1 MTGRVLLC
9 VSAALT
15 AVLTAG
21 CAHTV
26 SGVATRPAP
35 GIDEDS
41 RSPVDV
47 DTVLLDLPAMQAITG
62 AGPDLTP
69 VPGTESKV
77 PVDIPTDMGFLP
89 GVAAGELPAECGWVL
104 AESEVFGPAVEE
116 FHKTTYQNPARGG
129 LISQAA
135 AGYRDTA
142 AAARTLAELTRRIS
156 ACADSPQGPA
166 LAGGVTAT
174 DDGVRTR
181 PGGCGRD
188 YRVKSA
194 VLIEVT
200 FCSYPESVPDLVM
213 TNIVRKVP
221 G

>member
-1 MTGRVLLC
+1 MTGRVLVC
-9 VSAALT
+9 VSAILT
-15 AVLTAG
+15 AIVTAG

-26 SGVATRPAP
+26 SGVATRPVP

-47 DTVLLDLPAMQAITG
+47 DTVLLDLAQMRAITG
-62 AGPDLTP
+62 GGPDLTP

-89 GVAAGELPAECGWVL
+89 GVAAGGLPPECGWVL
-104 AESEVFGPAVEE
+104 AESEIFGPAVEE
-116 FHKTTYQNPARGG
+116 FHKATYQNPVRGG

-135 AGYRDTA
+135 AGYRDAATA
-142 AAARTLAELTRRIS
+142 ERTLADLTRHIS
-156 ACADSPQGPA
+156 ECARSPQGPA
-166 LAGGVTAT
+166 LAGDLTAT
-174 DDGVRTR
+174 DDAVRTR

-188 YRVKSA
+188 YRVTSA

-200 FCSYPESVPDLVM
+200 FCSFPESVPDLVM